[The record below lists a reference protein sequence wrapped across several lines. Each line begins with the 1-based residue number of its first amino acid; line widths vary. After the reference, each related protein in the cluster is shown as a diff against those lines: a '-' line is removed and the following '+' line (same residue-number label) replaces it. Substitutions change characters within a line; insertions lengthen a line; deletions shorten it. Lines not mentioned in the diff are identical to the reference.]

1 MLILLGFIAGC
12 VNRESMLEKASVE
25 VSRVPAVTSVIPTD
39 DLDAIPVNAKISVV
53 FSLPMDTAS
62 VEGGFSYTSASS
74 DRAFTS
80 YDGLFEWSED
90 YTSFRFIPTSSFDPE
105 AEITISIASSAQS
118 AEEINLS
125 AHYSWS
131 FHTSSDT
138 YSGEPWVVNVSP
150 SLYGVAFPTQA
161 ISIEFD
167 RHMDRSTVEDSFIVI
182 SENADDFQDS
192 RECEFSWNQKTVTCT
207 LSRDLRYDTTYTVAL
222 NNNNVVC
229 RDIADNPMYGG
240 FTSSFYTIENE
251 AVYVSNSGDTAN
263 SGYHPLD
270 PTSSINDGIEKA
282 QALGVLW
289 IKVAA
294 GSYFEDAAASNMDGL
309 LLEGGWDDSSGDW
322 VLGDGECFLFADTS
336 YALTLDGIGNC
347 SINGIDFYG
356 GSGASGEAG
365 ALKVSDCPSVRI
377 QDCTLHGNRE
387 EITADVYGLKLESSS
402 VILSECT
409 ITGAETAVTGNCRG
423 IYALDSSVSIAG
435 NSPVT
440 GSYEEAAGSVF
451 GIEGSGLQLQLD
463 GTNGAVVYGSRARAD
478 GDVYGLKLEGSE
490 ANIIYTSLRAA
501 ESQVDGSV
509 YGIYS
514 EDSDVSFSYSQITAV
529 DESGSSDGDVYGVY
543 GSSSAVTLDFTPVAC
558 LQAAGTC
565 ADESIGVYMDSGGSG
580 DRSALSLF
588 YGSNV
593 NPDGFGGD
601 LSSYGISLEDTDAVV
616 NDVSVYA
623 GDTCS
628 GESCGI
634 RLRNSSLQ
642 SEYGNTIQS
651 AVSTDGDAFG
661 ILAEKSTLTIDWCG
675 SIQGM
680 DADESAGN
688 GSYGMYLSECSGE
701 LSNIGQ
707 ISSSNGNES
716 CGLYIKNSEDI
727 ALVETAVRSHTAAIA
742 PGIYIA
748 YSSDITIQDSSEIR
762 GGQDGPLG
770 RAVSVGIDII
780 YSDDV
785 TITGSTIKGYRGTEA
800 NYGIRID
807 KSESGFVIQNN
818 DITGGEI
825 SASPLSAIQESIGI
839 VITDAAADI
848 AGNTVRGN
856 VASNSAVTAG
866 IKLSGGSN
874 TSTVHGNPLVKGGE
888 GGTGTV
894 YGVIVAGGSPT
905 IYGNGFIEG
914 GQTEGDTYGIYAS
927 GQSVPRIYRN
937 TIIGGADTSGTYDNY
952 GVSYDNTD
960 FPAEA
965 CGLFNNFIVGGRQT
979 THFLCNA
986 YGVHIRNTHVNLL
999 NNTID
1004 GGGDVPANGNT
1015 YGVYADDDTGGWDTE
1030 VLVVNNYILAGNSGA
1045 AAYGVYLNDI
1055 NGNLSCVLYNNIF
1068 NIFIS
1073 TDLAGT
1079 SIGVANDI
1087 MDLNG
1092 GEGAGYFEPDPS
1104 SNYDD
1109 TANPNTVF
1117 VNWPN
1122 GDFTIAAPP
1131 HPAVN
1136 NRGYE
1141 EELPGLPDD
1150 PVFLYGEEGAG
1161 FDRYGEERPIAYG
1174 DYDLGADEYVP

>member
-894 YGVIVAGGSPT
+894 YGITITNGAAPA
-905 IYGNGFIEG
+905 IYGNELIEG
-914 GQTEGDTYGIYAS
+914 GTTEGNTFGVYAS
-927 GQSVPRIYRN
+927 GGSVPSIYRN
-937 TIIGGADTSGTYDNY
+937 TIIGGVDTSGAFDNY
-952 GVSYDNTD
+952 GVRYDND
-960 FPAEA
+960 AIPSGE
-965 CGLFNNFIVGGRQT
+965 CNLFNNFISGGSQD
-979 THFLCNA
+979 THTFCNG
-986 YGVHIRNTHVNLL
+986 YGVCIRNTDVNIL

-1004 GGGDVPANGNT
+1004 GGGDPAADGNT
-1015 YGVYADDDTGGWDTE
+1015 YAIYADDDMIPADWRINVE
-1030 VLVVNNYILAGNSGA
+1030 IVNNYLLGGNSAA
-1045 AAYGVYLNDI
+1045 AAYGVYLND
-1055 NGNLSCVLYNNIF
+1055 
-1068 NIFIS
+1068 
-1073 TDLAGT
+1073 TAG
-1079 SIGVANDI
+1079 
-1087 MDLNG
+1087 DLNG
-1092 GEGAGYFEPDPS
+1092 VIYHNVFNTANLHHFASSGGGDSNTLALLDGGVGGALFDPDPANNHEDPSAPDITFSDWPGGNFTITPPYPAVQDLGYNGGLPYDALDLYSRPGAGYDRHGEVRP
-1104 SNYDD
+1104 
-1109 TANPNTVF
+1109 TAYNL
-1117 VNWPN
+1117 
-1122 GDFTIAAPP
+1122 
-1131 HPAVN
+1131 
-1136 NRGYE
+1136 R
-1141 EELPGLPDD
+1141 
-1150 PVFLYGEEGAG
+1150 
-1161 FDRYGEERPIAYG
+1161 
-1174 DYDLGADEYVP
+1174 DLGADELY